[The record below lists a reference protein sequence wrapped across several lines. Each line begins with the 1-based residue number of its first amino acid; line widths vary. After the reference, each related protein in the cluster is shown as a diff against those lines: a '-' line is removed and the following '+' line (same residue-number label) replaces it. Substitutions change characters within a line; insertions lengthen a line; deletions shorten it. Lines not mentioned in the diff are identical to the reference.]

1 MTPKAFLGA
10 IVAAVVVVAVF
21 LTGFGVGPFGSKSSE
36 RRDPK
41 PRVVVRRDLRVLV
54 AIDTS
59 GSMAKPIPD
68 ESVRR
73 IDAAIAGTKAGLGK
87 LTLPYELGVWVFAQ
101 PGHTEVAPIGPA
113 SAGRLETIGG
123 QLATLAREQRTDG
136 GTPLYTTIADGVG
149 ALRLAA
155 LADTKETISALVILT
170 DGRDAPPRPM
180 VRAGT
185 AKSADQLSEVL
196 ADARNVQVLVTAAF
210 KRCGTL
216 FAAVRSLPA
225 ENCLAVNT
233 SDDIERRLGA
243 VLTRLESARTRRTEP
258 KAP

>member
-1 MTPKAFLGA
+1 MTPKTIIAGVVVGA
-10 IVAAVVVVAVF
+10 VVVAVF
-21 LTGFGVGPFGSKSSE
+21 LAGFGVGPFGSKD
-36 RRDPK
+36 DPK
-41 PRVVVRRDLRVLV
+41 PRGVERRDLRVLV

-123 QLATLAREQRTDG
+123 QLAAIARRQRTDG

-155 LADTKETISALVILT
+155 LADTKQTVSALVILT
-170 DGRDAPPRPM
+170 DGRDAPPRAM

-185 AKSADQLSEVL
+185 AKSADQLNGIL
-196 ADARNVQVLVTAAF
+196 ARAGKVQVLVTAAF
-210 KRCGTL
+210 KRCQTL

-225 ENCLAVNT
+225 ENCLTVNT
-233 SDDIERRLGA
+233 SDDIERRLGKI
-243 VLTRLESARTRRTEP
+243 LTDLENARTR
-258 KAP
+258 

>member
-1 MTPKAFLGA
+1 MPPKTFIGA
-10 IVAAVVVVAVF
+10 IVAVVVVVAVI
-21 LTGFGVGPFGSKSSE
+21 LAGFRVGPFGSKSSE

-41 PRVVVRRDLRVLV
+41 PRVVERRDLRVLV

-73 IDAAIAGTKAGLGK
+73 IDAAIEGTKAGLGK

-101 PGHTEVAPIGPA
+101 PGHTEVVPIGPA
-113 SAGRLETIGG
+113 SGRLESIGG
-123 QLATLAREQRTDG
+123 QLATLARDQRTDG

-155 LADTKETISALVILT
+155 LADAKETISALVILT
-170 DGRDAPPRPM
+170 DGRDAPPRAM

-185 AKSADQLSEVL
+185 AKSADQLNAVL
-196 ADARNVQVLVTAAF
+196 ADAGNVQVLVTAAL
-210 KRCGTL
+210 KRCSTL

-225 ENCLAVNT
+225 ENCLTVNT

-243 VLTRLESARTRRTEP
+243 VLTRLENARTRRAGP
-258 KAP
+258 